1 MTNSTERFSHH
12 MDKSVVE
19 EAVYQTS
26 IGLCVGGGKHVVR
39 MQGLMRTRSLSLQ
52 GIENPSLP

>member
-1 MTNSTERFSHH
+1 

-19 EAVYQTS
+19 EAVYQTG
-26 IGLCVGGGKHVVR
+26 IGICVGGGKHAVR

>member
-19 EAVYQTS
+19 VAVYQTD
-26 IGLCVGGGKHVVR
+26 IGFRVGGGKHVVR